1 MSKQVILCVDDEKM
15 ILDSLYY
22 QLRQYLGN
30 SYHIETAE
38 TGEEAIELLAE
49 LHQEQV
55 EIPLIICDQIMPGL
69 KGDELLIKI
78 HAQSPQILKILLTG
92 QASIETVAN
101 AVNYANLYRY
111 ISKPWDSVDL
121 CMTITEA
128 LRSYEQS
135 KQLLAQN
142 ETLKILNTSLEQ
154 KVIDRTC
161 ELTVANS
168 QLQAE
173 IRDRQL
179 LAEKLRTSEEKIRA
193 IFEAMTDII
202 LVIDENDNID
212 IAPINPQNSERM
224 TPLVNATIK
233 QFFVEETRQNWLQII
248 QQVRDTQQI
257 LNLDYSLLL
266 DDRETWFT
274 ASISLMPNNAVI
286 WVARNIDE
294 RKHAEAATLRAK
306 EAAEA
311 ANQAKSTFLA
321 NMSHELR
328 SPLNAIM
335 GFSQVILNNSSPGS
349 AQAENIKIIYR
360 SGEHLLSLIN
370 HVLDLSKIEAGKIT
384 MNFSNVDLYH
394 LLEDLEDMLHL
405 QAEKAGLELIFEYRA
420 AIPQYI
426 YTDAVKL
433 RQILINLLSNAL
445 KFTKTGLVKLQVISD
460 DLTIAT
466 YRDDTFTSQ
475 NSTSNSFTL
484 KFRVE
489 DTGVGIAPNEL
500 SHIFEAFSQA
510 QAGREIQ
517 EGSGLGLAISRKF
530 AQLLGGDI
538 TVTSQLG
545 KGSTFQLEIQTSL
558 GMEVSDP
565 PTPARQLIG
574 VAPGQPTYRLLVVD
588 DKSVNRQ
595 LLKRFLAPLGFDLKE
610 ASNGKEAI
618 ELWAA
623 WSPHLIW
630 MDMRMPVM
638 DGYEA
643 TKQIK
648 ATLQGQATAVI
659 ALTASVLEEEK
670 EVILSTGCDDFIRKP
685 FQQQTIFDTLEKHL
699 GVNYLYAETEI
710 MTLNDLSSG
719 SNKGS
724 NKGSTRGE
732 LKAEDLTCMSRSW
745 INNFYKAALEADTN
759 QVMELIATIPSTE
772 AALTQSLSKLARQFK
787 FEQLIELIEPLIID
801 EQN

>member
-202 LVIDENDNID
+202 LVIDEDDNID

-466 YRDDTFTSQ
+466 YRDDPFTSQ

-545 KGSTFQLEIQTSL
+545 KGSLFQLEIQTSL

-710 MTLNDLSSG
+710 TTLNDLSSG
-719 SNKGS
+719 STKGS
-724 NKGSTRGE
+724 TKGSTRGE

>member
-49 LHQEQV
+49 LHQNQI

-92 QASIETVAN
+92 QASVETVAN
-101 AVNYANLYRY
+101 AVNHANLYRY
-111 ISKPWDSVDL
+111 IAKPWDSVDL

-135 KQLLAQN
+135 KQLVAQN
-142 ETLKILNTSLEQ
+142 ETLKILNASLEQ
-154 KVIDRTC
+154 KVVDRTQ
-161 ELTVANS
+161 ELTTTNI

-202 LVIDENDNID
+202 LVIDEDDNID

-257 LNLDYSLLL
+257 LNLDYSLPL
-266 DDRETWFT
+266 DDQETWFT

-294 RKHAEAATLRAK
+294 RKQAEAATLRAK
-306 EAAEA
+306 ESAEA

-328 SPLNAIM
+328 SPLNAIL
-335 GFSQVILNNSSPGS
+335 GFSQVLLNNNVP
-349 AQAENIKIIYR
+349 APEQAENIKIIYR

-384 MNFSNVDLYH
+384 LNPENLDLYH
-394 LLEDLEDMLHL
+394 LLEDLKDMLHL
-405 QAEKAGLELIFEYRA
+405 QAEKAGLELIFDYGTS
-420 AIPQYI
+420 IPQYI

-445 KFTKTGLVKLQVISD
+445 KFTKAGLVKLQVLSD
-460 DLTIAT
+460 DFPIAT
-466 YRDDTFTSQ
+466 VNNDPFASK
-475 NSTSNSFTL
+475 SFTSNSFTL

-489 DTGVGIAPNEL
+489 DTGVGIATEEL
-500 SHIFEAFSQA
+500 THIFEAFSQA

-545 KGSTFQLEIQTSL
+545 QGSTFQLVMQTSL
-558 GMEVSDP
+558 GREASAP
-565 PTPARQLIG
+565 PMSSGQVIG
-574 VAPGQPTYRLLVVD
+574 LVPGQPTYRLLIVD

-595 LLKRFLAPLGFDLKE
+595 LLRRFLAPLGFELKE

-618 ELWAA
+618 DLWAA

-659 ALTASVLEEEK
+659 ALTASVLEAEK
-670 EVILSTGCDDFIRKP
+670 DVILSTGCDDFIRKP
-685 FQQQTIFDTLEKHL
+685 FQQQTILDILEKHL

-710 MTLNDLSSG
+710 MTLNDLNSG
-719 SNKGS
+719 STKS
-724 NKGSTRGE
+724 STLRE
-732 LKAEDLTCMSRSW
+732 LKAQDLTCMPRSW
-745 INNFYKAALEADTN
+745 INEFYNAALEADPT
-759 QVMELIATIPSTE
+759 QIMQLITTIPSTE
-772 AALTQSLSKLARQFK
+772 AALSQSLIKLARQFK
-787 FEQLIELIEPLIID
+787 FEQLIELSEPLIMD
-801 EQN
+801 E

>member
-1 MSKQVILCVDDEKM
+1 M
-15 ILDSLYY
+15 YY
-22 QLRQYLGN
+22 QLRQCLGN
-30 SYHIETAE
+30 SYQIETAE

-49 LHQEQV
+49 LHQEQR

-78 HAQSPQILKILLTG
+78 HDQSPQILKILLTG
-92 QASIETVAN
+92 QSSLETVAN

-111 ISKPWDSVDL
+111 IAKPWDSVDL

-128 LRSYEQS
+128 LRSYDQS
-135 KQLLAQN
+135 KQLVAQN
-142 ETLKILNTSLEQ
+142 ETLKILNTSLKQ
-154 KVIDRTC
+154 KVIDRTH
-161 ELTVANS
+161 ELTNTNI

-173 IRDRQL
+173 ISDRQL

-202 LVIDENDNID
+202 LVIDEADNID

-233 QFFVEETRQNWLQII
+233 QFFGEETRQNWLQII

-257 LNLDYSLLL
+257 LNLDYSLPLA
-266 DDRETWFT
+266 DRETWFT

-286 WVARNIDE
+286 WVARNIDD
-294 RKHAEAATLRAK
+294 RKQAEAATLRAK
-306 EAAEA
+306 EAAES

-328 SPLNAIM
+328 SPLNAIL
-335 GFSQVILNNSSPGS
+335 GFSQIMLNNSPGS
-349 AQAENIKIIYR
+349 EQAENIKIIYR

-384 MNFSNVDLYH
+384 LNPSNVDLYH
-394 LLEDLEDMLHL
+394 LLEDLENMLHL
-405 QAEKAGLELIFEYRA
+405 QAEQAGLELIFEYRHS
-420 AIPQYI
+420 IPQYV

-445 KFTKTGLVKLQVISD
+445 KFTKTGTVKLQVISE

-466 YRDDTFTSQ
+466 LSNNAFASQSFTH
-475 NSTSNSFTL
+475 NIFTL

-489 DTGVGIAPNEL
+489 DTGVGLDPSEIP
-500 SHIFEAFSQA
+500 HIFEAFSQA
-510 QAGREIQ
+510 QAGKEIQ

-545 KGSTFQLEIQTSL
+545 QGSTFQLEMQTSL
-558 GMEVSDP
+558 GTEASDP
-565 PTPARQLIG
+565 PTTSRQVIG
-574 VAPGQPTYRLLVVD
+574 LAPGQPTYRLLIVD

-618 ELWAA
+618 DLWAA

-659 ALTASVLEEEK
+659 ALAASVFEK
-670 EVILSTGCDDFIRKP
+670 EKDVILSTGCDDFIRKP
-685 FQQQTIFDTLEKHL
+685 LQQQTIFEALEKHL

-710 MTLNDLSSG
+710 IT
-719 SNKGS
+719 SNNLPTGLTK
-724 NKGSTRGE
+724 GE
-732 LKAEDLTCMSRSW
+732 LKAQDLTCMSRSW
-745 INNFYKAALEADTN
+745 LNDFYNAALEADTN
-759 QVMELIATIPSTE
+759 QVMQLITTIPSTE
-772 AALTQSLSKLARQFK
+772 TVLTQSLSKLVRQFK
-787 FEQLIELIEPLIID
+787 FEKLIELIEPLIID
-801 EQN
+801 G

>member
-15 ILDSLYY
+15 ILDSLSS

-30 SYHIETAE
+30 IYQIETAE
-38 TGEEAIELLAE
+38 TGEEALELLAE
-49 LHQEQV
+49 LHQAQI

-92 QASIETVAN
+92 HSSLETVAN

-111 ISKPWDSVDL
+111 IAKPWDGVDL

-135 KQLLAQN
+135 KQLVAQN
-142 ETLKILNTSLEQ
+142 ETLKILNASLEQ
-154 KVIDRTC
+154 KVIDRTS
-161 ELTVANS
+161 ELTVANA

-179 LAEKLRTSEEKIRA
+179 LAEKLWTSEEKIRA

-202 LVIDENDNID
+202 LVIDEDDNID

-224 TPLVNATIK
+224 TPLINATIK
-233 QFFVEETRQNWLQII
+233 QFFGEETRQNWLQTI

-257 LNLDYSLLL
+257 LNLDYSLPV

-294 RKHAEAATLRAK
+294 RKQAEAATLRAK

-328 SPLNAIM
+328 SPLNAIL
-335 GFSQVILNNSSPGS
+335 GFSQVILNSNSPGS
-349 AQAENIKIIYR
+349 EQAENIKIIYR

-384 MNFSNVDLYH
+384 LNPGNVDLYH

-405 QAEKAGLELIFEYRA
+405 QAEKAGLELIFEYKTSIPQ
-420 AIPQYI
+420 IPQYI
-426 YTDAVKL
+426 QTDAVKL

-445 KFTKTGLVKLQVISD
+445 KFTKTGTVKLQVISD
-460 DLTIAT
+460 DLSIA
-466 YRDDTFTSQ
+466 SQ
-475 NSTSNSFTL
+475 NFASNSFTL

-489 DTGVGIAPNEL
+489 DTGAGIAANEL
-500 SHIFEAFSQA
+500 PHIFEAFSQA
-510 QAGREIQ
+510 QAGREIH

-545 KGSTFQLEIQTSL
+545 QGSTFQLEMQTSL
-558 GMEVSDP
+558 SIEASDP
-565 PTPARQLIG
+565 PTISRQVIG
-574 VAPGQPTYRLLVVD
+574 LAPDQPTYRLLVVD
-588 DKSVNRQ
+588 DKLVNRQ
-595 LLKRFLAPLGFDLKE
+595 LLKRFLMPLGFDLKE

-618 ELWAA
+618 DLWKS

-630 MDMRMPVM
+630 MDMRMPIM

-670 EVILSTGCDDFIRKP
+670 DVILSIGCDDFIRKP
-685 FQQQTIFDTLEKHL
+685 FQQQTILETLEKHL
-699 GVNYLYAETEI
+699 GVQYLYAETES
-710 MTLNDLSSG
+710 MLPTNSTPG
-719 SNKGS
+719 SP
-724 NKGSTRGE
+724 REE
-732 LKAEDLTCMSRSW
+732 LKTQDLTCMPRSW
-745 INNFYKAALEADTN
+745 INDLYNAALEADTT
-759 QVMELIATIPSTE
+759 QVMQLITTIPSTE
-772 AALTQSLSKLARQFK
+772 TALTQSLNKLARQFK

-801 EQN
+801 A